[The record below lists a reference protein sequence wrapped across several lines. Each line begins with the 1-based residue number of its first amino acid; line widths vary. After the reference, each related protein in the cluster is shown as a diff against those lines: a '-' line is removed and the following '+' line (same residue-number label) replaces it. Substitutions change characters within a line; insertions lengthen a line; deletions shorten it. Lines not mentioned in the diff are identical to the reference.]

1 MTNSPRCPFSGS
13 FTSGPIPA
21 PGTHQDQFAAVL
33 CPSRYSSMPTP
44 PMGMELS
51 MSAPSPNPS
60 LQHPST
66 FNMHF
71 AAPGVAT
78 LEALPAP
85 DRVASYVPPDVGSPQ
100 VISTGRSVYSNKGRG
115 PAVPVQ
121 GAPAT
126 TWLSFECQR
135 RHFNPRFKI
144 KRTFAEDGRPNY
156 QCSVTVKGHV
166 INSNTL
172 FSNTADA
179 KTHVA
184 EQALS
189 YIRNNLPRSGLATSY
204 SRARAKADDKNQT
217 PLGPGGVDA

>member
-1 MTNSPRCPFSGS
+1 MPTDDRIDRLLAKMSKTGSSEMSPSKVESGDGPGPAIPPFSGYSVGPERPPMTNSPRCPFSGS

-100 VISTGRSVYSNKGRG
+100 VH
-115 PAVPVQ
+115 
-121 GAPAT
+121 
-126 TWLSFECQR
+126 R
-135 RHFNPRFKI
+135 R
-144 KRTFAEDGRPNY
+144 
-156 QCSVTVKGHV
+156 Q
-166 INSNTL
+166 
-172 FSNTADA
+172 
-179 KTHVA
+179 
-184 EQALS
+184 
-189 YIRNNLPRSGLATSY
+189 
-204 SRARAKADDKNQT
+204 
-217 PLGPGGVDA
+217 LG